1 MEEGREGSRSR
12 PAPPCTDN
20 FQVILLPII
29 PQIPQIAEFTY
40 SGEEWHSV
48 EQAYQV
54 VLAVVAVMV
63 VAVVKMVVV
72 VVMVV
77 MTVVM
82 VAAVEPAHQ
91 AMKFPP
97 GSRDRARLAACR
109 PRQGEPGASHG
120 MRWRSYFPCC

>member
-1 MEEGREGSRSR
+1 MGGPCRLVEEGREGSRSR

-20 FQVILLPII
+20 FQVILVPII

-54 VLAVVAVMV
+54 VLAVVAVVVLVVVMVVMMV
-63 VAVVKMVVV
+63 VAVVM
-72 VVMVV
+72 

-109 PRQGEPGASHG
+109 PGQGEPGASHG
-120 MRWRSYFPCC
+120 MR